1 MWTLKMKF
9 WHDGSLII
17 PMVQKYKLTILVFP
31 MNRFSKGKDIFLT
44 MGHIVLGEEENRQAY
59 FAEILKNPKYENLE
73 FEGNLVIYT
82 LRAKKGA
89 THLQM
94 YLSPELIFTKPMVV
108 KPDGFEYLE
117 VAALDKRVLTEF
129 LKIAQKWVDIKL
141 QKISKEKVRDL
152 YIPHVMPDITEKQ
165 KFAIKLAYK
174 NGYYAYPKQIEVQ
187 QLAKIAKLSPSTF
200 QEHLRK
206 AEHKLIPFFLENIM
220 HDG

>member
-129 LKIAQKWVDIKL
+129 LKIAQKWV
-141 QKISKEKVRDL
+141 
-152 YIPHVMPDITEKQ
+152 
-165 KFAIKLAYK
+165 
-174 NGYYAYPKQIEVQ
+174 
-187 QLAKIAKLSPSTF
+187 
-200 QEHLRK
+200 
-206 AEHKLIPFFLENIM
+206 
-220 HDG
+220 

>member
-1 MWTLKMKF
+1 MKF
-9 WHDGSLII
+9 WHEGSLII
-17 PMVQKYKLTILVFP
+17 PLVQKYKLTILVFP

-59 FAEILKNPKYENLE
+59 FAEISKNPKYENLE

-94 YLSPELIFTKPMVV
+94 YLSPELIFIKPMVV

-117 VAALDKRVLTEF
+117 VAALDKRVLTDF

-206 AEHKLIPFFLENIM
+206 AEHKLIPFFLENVM